1 MKACPERSEGM
12 RDEEREMDSAS
23 RLQPSTFKVEPVA
36 ILPDLY
42 QLTIP
47 TPFPVGPVNVY
58 VARAP
63 GDDGLTLVDCGP
75 RTPEARAALDAG
87 LAALGRSVND
97 VRRIVVTHAHADH
110 YGLAASLAAESGAQV
125 LSHRFNRP
133 TLQTSTKES
142 ERRLA
147 FYGDLLR
154 ESGVPGELVGAIDH
168 VRRSV
173 GDYADPVHVTCD
185 LNDGDTLALAG
196 CVWQVLHT
204 PGHSTGL
211 ICLYDPCS
219 HVLLSNDHLLR
230 DISSNPLVEP
240 PPPGASQRRRSL
252 VEYIGQ
258 MQRVAAMDVSV
269 AWPGHGEPIHDVG
282 ELVRQRVTFHA
293 QRAERILG
301 LFDGGPLTAFQ
312 VARRVFP
319 QLDPLNFF
327 LAMSEVLGHLE
338 LLESEGRVSA
348 TRRDGVVVWQGT
360 T

>member
-1 MKACPERSEGM
+1 MK
-12 RDEEREMDSAS
+12 DEERGIDSAIRPHAERS
-23 RLQPSTFKVEPVA
+23 DSELEPVA
-36 ILPDLY
+36 VLPDLY

-75 RTPEARAALDAG
+75 RTSEARAALDAG
-87 LAALGRSVND
+87 LASLGHSVND

-110 YGLAASLAAESGAQV
+110 YGLAANIAAESGAQV
-125 LSHRFNRP
+125 LTHPFNQP
-133 TLQTSTKES
+133 ALQASTDES
-142 ERRLA
+142 EQRLA
-147 FYGDLLR
+147 FYANLLR
-154 ESGVPGELVGAIDH
+154 ESGVPGELVGTIDN

-173 GDYADPVHVTCD
+173 GDYADPVHPTGD
-185 LNDGDTLALAG
+185 LNDSDTLALAG
-196 CVWQVLHT
+196 RVWQVLHT

-211 ICLYDPCS
+211 ICLYEPRS

-240 PPPGASQRRRSL
+240 PPPGVSHRYKSL

-293 QRAERILG
+293 ERAERILG
-301 LFDGGPLTAFQ
+301 LFDGSPLTAFQ
-312 VARRVFP
+312 IARRVFP
-319 QLDPLNFF
+319 LLDPFSFF

-338 LLESEGRVSA
+338 LLESEGRISA
-348 TRRDGVVVWQGT
+348 TQRDGLVMWQGSMPGSV
-360 T
+360 